1 MDGYDNCG
9 YFTLKRHRGN
19 IERERER
26 TTNVVANLN
35 EAMGDGG
42 EFK

>member
-1 MDGYDNCG
+1 MAMIIVGTSPLRDTEVTQG
-9 YFTLKRHRGN
+9 
-19 IERERER
+19 ERKR